1 MANEH
6 AYHGTEME
14 IDFLTDLGHHTEHN
28 FDRAMLLKNYIET
41 AKYRVNWGKI
51 NMVTCVK
58 YAQQLLEAEQ

>member
-28 FDRAMLLKNYIET
+28 FDRTVLLKNYIET
-41 AKYRVNWGKI
+41 AWNRDHWGRIDKLA
-51 NMVTCVK
+51 CLK